1 MKRITKNTVTDALL
15 EAMEHADQM
24 ESIAILYHNKP
35 SDSKAFGMI
44 TDDGCTVERMNFLV
58 DVFKAWMIKCC
69 IGTES
74 DEE

>member
-15 EAMEHADQM
+15 EAMEQAGQM

-69 IGTES
+69 IGRQG
-74 DEE
+74 EEE